1 MNKLPRQ
8 QIGASVIVNI
18 IILAVLGYAVYVGIQ
33 YAPQIIES
41 RAIKSILSSVETDH
55 RIDPIT
61 TEYAAKAKVITLL
74 QINEMN
80 DMVKN
85 VNVRESGDLI
95 TITIKYERVLNLGYK
110 EKKIQYE
117 TARTLR

>member
-1 MNKLPRQ
+1 MNKLPKRQ
-8 QIGASVIVNI
+8 TGSSVIFNI
-18 IILAVLGYAVYVGIQ
+18 IVLVVLGYAVYVGIQ
-33 YAPQIIES
+33 YAPQVIES
-41 RAIKSILSSVETDH
+41 RTIKSILSSVQTDH
-55 RIDPIT
+55 RLDPIT

-80 DMVKN
+80 DMIEN
-85 VNVRESGDLI
+85 VTTRERDGSI
-95 TITIKYERVLNLGYK
+95 TISFKYERVLNLGYK